1 MLRSNKNPQVIAEL
15 YLNCVK
21 DIGGCPQRVRTDCG
35 TENVV
40 LAGMQCYLRAE
51 GLDEFAGEKS
61 HIYGS
66 SPANQ
71 RIEAWWSFLRRSR
84 SSWWID
90 LFQDMSHQGILE
102 LGNVYHME
110 CLWYCYHKLLQDDMK
125 KLKDHWNSHTIRKSP
140 HETVAGIPDILY
152 FLPER
157 SGAEDCITEVSGAKL
172 CELEERLNENTDENI
187 YQEYFEYAIEARG
200 WVYPSSVEESFH
212 MFQQLTRLQQ

>member
-1 MLRSNKNPQVIAEL
+1 VLRSNKNPQVIAEL

-51 GLDEFAGEKS
+51 GLDEFSGEKS
-61 HIYGS
+61 HNYGS

-110 CLWYCYHKLLQDDMK
+110 W
-125 KLKDHWNSHTIRKSP
+125 SH
-140 HETVAGIPDILY
+140 Y
-152 FLPER
+152 
-157 SGAEDCITEVSGAKL
+157 
-172 CELEERLNENTDENI
+172 
-187 YQEYFEYAIEARG
+187 
-200 WVYPSSVEESFH
+200 
-212 MFQQLTRLQQ
+212 